1 MLVHLR
7 GLTLPLAYFFT
18 KNNLRRGERDGK
30 GKFVKFYL
38 TLDYFFDKAKRK
50 IEHYRKVSEA
60 HKGKKP
66 SQKELEHLRKIGLK
80 KGNIPWNKG
89 LRGEEYIKHFGG
101 KHSMLGKKHSEE
113 SKRKMSLAH
122 KGVPHPWNEAQRKK
136 IPIAIKKALKG
147 KKCPWVSERNKRP
160 EFVAKVLKSLQKRP
174 TSIEKRFIDIIQK
187 HSLPFEYVGNGR
199 RIIGSRCPDFV
210 HSQNPKKVI
219 EVFGTYFH
227 SPEVNKKVH
236 PSRTY
241 SGTTQYYSQ
250 HGVDCLI
257 FWDHELENEQAV
269 VDTVRRW
276 C

>member
-1 MLVHLR
+1 M
-7 GLTLPLAYFFT
+7 PLAYFFT
-18 KNNLRRGERDGK
+18 KKKLRVAIRNDS
-30 GKFVKFYL
+30 GKFVKFYH
-38 TLDYFFDKAKRK
+38 TLDYFFDKARRK
-50 IEHYRKVSEA
+50 IEHYQKVSQA
-60 HKGKKP
+60 MKGKVLP
-66 SQKELEHLRKIGLK
+66 IEVRHKISESK
-80 KGNIPWNKG
+80 KGSVPWNKG
-89 LRGEEYIKHFGG
+89 LHGEEYIKHYDG
-101 KHSMLGKKHSEE
+101 KHPMLGKKHSEE
-113 SKRKMSLAH
+113 SRRKMSLVH

-147 KKCPWVSERNKRP
+147 KKRPWLSERNKRP

-174 TSIEKRFIDIIQK
+174 TSIEKRFIDIIEK
-187 HSLPFEYVGNGR
+187 HSLPFEYAGNGR
-199 RIIGSRCPDFV
+199 RIIGSRCPDFI

-227 SPEVNKKVH
+227 SPEVNKNVH

-241 SGTTQYYSQ
+241 DGTIQYYNQ

-257 FWDHELENEQAV
+257 FWDTQLENEQAV